1 MSVELHEELDGKI
14 LVLNLRGKLTKEDY
28 NLFTPEV
35 EKAVEKHDK
44 VRMLVR
50 MQDFHGWTT
59 SALWEDIKFDL
70 RHFADID
77 RLALVGDKPR
87 KSAISTRAKMM
98 RRPCGFTKGL
108 NNLLQVHEAD
118 YGTFMSP
125 IGGKE

>member
-1 MSVELHEELDGKI
+1 LDGKI

-77 RLALVGDKPR
+77 RLALVGDKRWESGMAVFCKPFTTAKIR
-87 KSAISTRAKMM
+87 YFDTSKDDEATVWIHEGIEQPVASA
-98 RRPCGFTKGL
+98 
-108 NNLLQVHEAD
+108 
-118 YGTFMSP
+118 
-125 IGGKE
+125 